1 MDFLFPIFLVLVG
14 FLFPIFF
21 EFPIFFIGAFLFFSF
36 PPNSHY
42 AHGKKEG
49 TRELSSALV
58 RAVVAPRNLVESKFP
73 AILDRY
79 NWFSELHIDS

>member
-1 MDFLFPIFLVLVG
+1 MPM
-14 FLFPIFF
+14 
-21 EFPIFFIGAFLFFSF
+21 E
-36 PPNSHY
+36 
-42 AHGKKEG
+42 KKEG

-73 AILDRY
+73 AILNRY